1 MDTWLGDIPLCRKYP
16 ILFYLALN
24 QNIAVF
30 DVTWNDWAI
39 RFRVRLQSAV
49 RDKLA
54 SLLNRVALNDE
65 KYTTIWRWSKT
76 KKFTIKSV
84 YEFLISDDSGNSFR
98 RVWKAN

>member
-54 SLLNRVALNDE
+54 SLLNRVALNDDIQQYGGGP
-65 KYTTIWRWSKT
+65 KLRSSLSNQ
-76 KKFTIKSV
+76 FMS
-84 YEFLISDDSGNSFR
+84 S
-98 RVWKAN
+98 